1 MSDLN
6 HLESICYH
14 SQRTLYTPF
23 FDIFVYHVGIK
34 NVQGKKLVWG
44 IGHGW

>member
-23 FDIFVYHVGIK
+23 FDIFVYHVEIK
-34 NVQGKKLVWG
+34 EIHVVLL
-44 IGHGW
+44 IISDL